1 MWHLV
6 AQIHPSSLH
15 VKTDMPD
22 SVGIKLRNC
31 MFYVFIYRD
40 VVLLLE
46 SVESLL
52 SEVVKD
58 PLQDLGEVLPF
69 QMAL

>member
-1 MWHLV
+1 M
-6 AQIHPSSLH
+6 S
-15 VKTDMPD
+15 
-22 SVGIKLRNC
+22 
-31 MFYVFIYRD
+31 FIYRD

-58 PLQDLGEVLPF
+58 PLQDLDEVLPF
-69 QMAL
+69 QMALWSGKLQREQKTADDTKLFIQ

>member
-1 MWHLV
+1 
-6 AQIHPSSLH
+6 
-15 VKTDMPD
+15 
-22 SVGIKLRNC
+22 

>member
-1 MWHLV
+1 M
-6 AQIHPSSLH
+6 S
-15 VKTDMPD
+15 
-22 SVGIKLRNC
+22 
-31 MFYVFIYRD
+31 FIYRD

-58 PLQDLGEVLPF
+58 PLQDLDEVLPF

>member
-1 MWHLV
+1 M
-6 AQIHPSSLH
+6 S
-15 VKTDMPD
+15 
-22 SVGIKLRNC
+22 
-31 MFYVFIYRD
+31 FIYRD